1 MIDRYTSSFFK
12 SLWND
17 QSKFNAYLAV
27 EFASIDI
34 LLKRGIIDSKT
45 HTLLKK
51 ATFNLSAIETYE
63 SQLHHDLLAFIASC
77 HDQLGEEK
85 RFFHFGLTSSDVID
99 TAHGLLLKQAN
110 QAINKSIEALL
121 VLLQEKAYA
130 YQDTLM
136 MARTHG
142 MYAEVT
148 TYGLRY
154 ALWYDDLR
162 RLFSQ
167 FKSASTLVEICKLSG
182 SIGNYPLLPEDHES
196 AVASLLGL
204 NTDAIHTQVIQRDR
218 HSSYISSLVNIAC
231 FIEKIALDI
240 RLLSRSDVM
249 EVSEGFSATQK
260 GSSAMPHKKN
270 PINAENLTGLARL
283 MRGYLASTF
292 ENQTLWHERDISHSS
307 VERIVLM
314 DATSLLDTM
323 LTKIT
328 KTLTNLTVYSAHMLA
343 HVEQSYDTGS
353 SQFIMHKAII
363 HGVDRDLMYKTLQ
376 GLSFQAIETKT
387 SLLTLVQKDPHFA
400 WLDVS
405 ELNTSLLAKR
415 QTSVM
420 LKRVFKK

>member
-1 MIDRYTSSFFK
+1 MIDRYTSPFFK
-12 SLWND
+12 TLWSD

-27 EFASIDI
+27 EIASMDV
-34 LLKRGIIDSKT
+34 LFQRGIIDKNT
-45 HTLLKK
+45 HALLKK
-51 ATFNLSAIETYE
+51 ATFDLKSIDTYE
-63 SQLHHDLLAFIASC
+63 SQLHHDVLAFIASC
-77 HDQLGEEK
+77 HDSLSEEK
-85 RFFHFGLTSSDVID
+85 RYFHFGLTSSDVID

-110 QAINKSIEALL
+110 TVITKNMESLL
-121 VLLQEKAYA
+121 TLFKEKAYT

-162 RLFSQ
+162 RMFTQL
-167 FKSASTLVEICKLSG
+167 KAASSLVEICKLSG

-196 AVASLLGL
+196 AVAALLGL
-204 NTDAIHTQVIQRDR
+204 HTDAIHTQVIQRDR
-218 HSSYISSLVNIAC
+218 HSSYIASLVNIAC

-249 EVSEGFSATQK
+249 EVSEGFTATQK

-328 KTLTNLTVYSAHMLA
+328 KTLSQLTVYPHHMLA

-353 SQFIMHKAII
+353 SQFIMHQAIVK
-363 HGVDRDLMYKTLQ
+363 GVDRDLIYKALQ
-376 GLSFQAIETKT
+376 ALSFKAIETKT
-387 SLLTLVQKDPHFA
+387 SLLTLVKLDPLFH
-400 WLDVS
+400 WLDIS
-405 ELNTSLLAKR
+405 ELNTTLLAKK
-415 QTSVM
+415 QTSLM
-420 LKRVFKK
+420 LKRVFKD

>member
-1 MIDRYTSSFFK
+1 MIDRYTSPFFK
-12 SLWND
+12 TLWND

-27 EFASIDI
+27 EIASIDV
-34 LLKRGIIDSKT
+34 LFQRGIIDKNT
-45 HTLLKK
+45 HALLKK
-51 ATFNLSAIETYE
+51 ATFDLKSIDVYE
-63 SQLHHDLLAFIASC
+63 SQLHHDVLAFIASC
-77 HDQLGEEK
+77 HDSLKEEK
-85 RFFHFGLTSSDVID
+85 RYFHFGLTSSDVID

-110 QAINKSIEALL
+110 TVITKNMESLL
-121 VLLQEKAYA
+121 TLFKEKAYT

-162 RLFSQ
+162 RMLTQ
-167 FKSASTLVEICKLSG
+167 FIAASSLVEICKLSG

-196 AVASLLGL
+196 AVAALLGL
-204 NTDAIHTQVIQRDR
+204 HTDAIHTQVIQRDR
-218 HSSYISSLVNIAC
+218 HSSYIASLVNIAC

-249 EVSEGFSATQK
+249 EVSEGFTATQK

-328 KTLTNLTVYSAHMLA
+328 KTLSQLTVYPHHMLA

-353 SQFIMHKAII
+353 SQFIMHQAIVK
-363 HGVDRDLMYKTLQ
+363 GVDRDLIYKALQ
-376 GLSFQAIETKT
+376 ALSFKAIETKT
-387 SLLTLVQKDPHFA
+387 SLLTLVKLDPLFH
-400 WLDVS
+400 WLDIS
-405 ELNTSLLAKR
+405 ELNTTLLAKK
-415 QTSVM
+415 QTSLM
-420 LKRVFKK
+420 LKRVFKD